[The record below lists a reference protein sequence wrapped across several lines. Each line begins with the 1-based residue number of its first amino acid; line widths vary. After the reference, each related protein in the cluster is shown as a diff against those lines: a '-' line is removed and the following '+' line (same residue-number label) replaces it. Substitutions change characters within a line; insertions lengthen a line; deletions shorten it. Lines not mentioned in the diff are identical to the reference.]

1 MELVYRVMMKFLI
14 PNSSFLIIENFLF
27 LIPHYFYSSYLV
39 GSGMPA

>member
-1 MELVYRVMMKFLI
+1 MMGLVYRTMMKFLI
-14 PNSSFLIIENFLF
+14 LNSWL